1 MITITSYP
9 LVQFTNTNTEEGI
22 FTKKTL
28 LFKSFLTN
36 KTNTIL
42 VSTKQNKIASF
53 IKPIKQKHNGFLIEM
68 LFHGFNY
75 SAKRLKLFRSK
86 YYIDTHKSEIFIC
99 EEPAAITFKSR
110 IHKRRLIFFS
120 YDRYLLFNIGKVIKG
135 FKVPNPYTGKGLFE
149 RNDSYT
155 IKQGKK
161 RK

>member
-1 MITITSYP
+1 MITITSYPLVQFTNTNTEEGIFTKRKDNILKNTLCGKVTSRSIYMITITSYP

-110 IHKRRLIFFS
+110 I
-120 YDRYLLFNIGKVIKG
+120 
-135 FKVPNPYTGKGLFE
+135 
-149 RNDSYT
+149 
-155 IKQGKK
+155 
-161 RK
+161 